1 VKYFSLTF
9 VFLVA
14 AASVVF
20 FVLRNPPKQESAPK
34 QQPRDWNTNAIRGIF
49 AGVQVKEIDP
59 THAQLIFSY
68 DLENAT
74 DSEYRLT
81 VGPEVALMEQLKS
94 DGSLRSQDSIRID
107 SPVFLPAKSRGRVSL
122 QVARPFNWPS
132 QIAAGQVGPF
142 TQEKFRSFVAK
153 EVSNV
158 QEFILFDEASRYKIE
173 LPGGWQD
180 SAAPASKAAIN

>member
-1 VKYFSLTF
+1 MVKYFFLTF
-9 VFLVA
+9 AFLIA

-34 QQPRDWNTNAIRGIF
+34 QPREWNTQAIRGTF
-49 AGVQVKEIDP
+49 AGIQVKEIDP
-59 THAQLIFSY
+59 THAQLVFSY

-74 DSEYRLT
+74 DSEYRLA
-81 VGPEVALMEQLKS
+81 VGSEVALMEQLKS
-94 DGSLRSQDSIRID
+94 DGSVRSQDAIRID
-107 SPVFLPAKSRGRVSL
+107 SPVFLPPKSHGRVGL
-122 QVARPFNWPS
+122 QVARSFTWPS
-132 QIAAGQVGPF
+132 QIATGQVGPF
-142 TQEKFRSFVAK
+142 TQDKFRSFVAK

-180 SAAPASKAAIN
+180 STAPWSAAALK

>member
-1 VKYFSLTF
+1 VKYFLLTF
-9 VFLVA
+9 VFLIA

-34 QQPRDWNTNAIRGIF
+34 QARDWNTNAIRGTF

-59 THAQLIFSY
+59 THAQLVFSY
-68 DLENAT
+68 DLENST
-74 DSEYRLT
+74 ESEYRLAG
-81 VGPEVALMEQLKS
+81 GPEVALMEQLKS

-107 SPVFLPAKSRGRVSL
+107 NPVFLPAKSHGRVSL
-122 QVARPFNWPS
+122 QVALPFNWPS
-132 QIAAGQVGPF
+132 QIATGQVGPF
-142 TQEKFRSFVAK
+142 TQEKFRSLVGK

-158 QEFILFDEASRYKIE
+158 QEFILLDETSRYKIE

-180 SAAPASKAAIN
+180 SSATAAALN

>member
-1 VKYFSLTF
+1 VKYFLLTF
-9 VFLVA
+9 AFLIA

-34 QQPRDWNTNAIRGIF
+34 AQPRDWNANAIRGNF

-59 THAQLIFSY
+59 THAQLVFAY

-74 DSEYRLT
+74 DSEYRLSA
-81 VGPEVALMEQLKS
+81 GPEVALMERLKS
-94 DGSLRSQDSIRID
+94 DDSLRSQDSIRID
-107 SPVFLPAKSRGRVSL
+107 SPVFLPSKSHGRVSL

-142 TQEKFRSFVAK
+142 TQEKFRLFVAK

-158 QEFILFDEASRYKIE
+158 QEFVLFDETLRYKIE
-173 LPGGWQD
+173 LPSGWQD
-180 SAAPASKAAIN
+180 SSAPSSVAGLN

>member
-1 VKYFSLTF
+1 VKYLSLAF
-9 VFLVA
+9 ALLVA
-14 AASVVF
+14 AATVAF

-34 QQPRDWNTNAIRGIF
+34 QPRDWNTNAIRGNF
-49 AGVQVKEIDP
+49 TGVQVKEIDP

-74 DSEYRLT
+74 DSEYRLR
-81 VGPEVALMEQLKS
+81 VGPEVTLMEQLKS
-94 DGSLRSQDSIRID
+94 DGSLRSQDSIRVD

-158 QEFILFDEASRYKIE
+158 QEFVLFDETSRYKIE

-180 SAAPASKAAIN
+180 SAAPSSAAAIN

>member
-1 VKYFSLTF
+1 MKYFFLTF
-9 VFLVA
+9 AFLIA
-14 AASVVF
+14 AAGIVF
-20 FVLRNPPKQESAPK
+20 FVLRNPPKQEPALKPPS
-34 QQPRDWNTNAIRGIF
+34 RDWNTNAIRGTF

-59 THAQLIFSY
+59 THAQLVFSY

-81 VGPEVALMEQLKS
+81 GGPEMALMEQLKS

-107 SPVFLPAKSRGRVSL
+107 NPVFLPAKSHGRVNL

-132 QIAAGQVGPF
+132 QIASGQVGPF
-142 TQEKFRSFVAK
+142 TQEKFRSFVGK

-158 QEFILFDEASRYKIE
+158 QEFILFDETSRYKIE

-180 SAAPASKAAIN
+180 SSAPSTAAALN

>member
-1 VKYFSLTF
+1 VKYFFLTF
-9 VFLVA
+9 TFLVA

-20 FVLRNPPKQESAPK
+20 FVLRNPPKQESAPT
-34 QQPRDWNTNAIRGIF
+34 QPRAWNTNAIRGTF

-59 THAQLIFSY
+59 THAELVFSY
-68 DLENAT
+68 DLENVT
-74 DSEYRLT
+74 DSEYRLSA
-81 VGPEVALMEQLKS
+81 GPGVALMEQLKS
-94 DGSLRSQDSIRID
+94 DGSLRSQDSIRINN
-107 SPVFLPAKSRGRVSL
+107 PVILPAKSHGRVNL

-142 TQEKFRSFVAK
+142 TQEKFRSFVGK

-158 QEFILFDEASRYKIE
+158 QEFVLFDETSRYKIE

-180 SAAPASKAAIN
+180 SSAPSSAAALN